1 MCRKVLR
8 MLDLMMMPQKTR
20 AVFELLAKRVELKV
34 YVLVGGTALSLQIG
48 HRLSE
53 DLDFCLFEDKLDSP
67 ALDFLIQEISKNHS
81 VGLMTPASKITQAKI
96 NGIDLLAYSRDYLID
111 GVKVTFFARND
122 VPYAHFSQL
131 ETIHYD
137 SITFSLMT
145 SSAIFK
151 MKAWLIQKRIKSRDL
166 FDLMQLLIINSGT
179 IESLFIA
186 SRDAEVAIY
195 SEEFLK
201 DALTGL
207 IPIDSDDEGFD
218 SIGLNISLEEVY
230 TFFRRAIDEYEIGR
244 AKALKSRK

>member
-1 MCRKVLR
+1 

-230 TFFRRAIDEYEIGR
+230 TFFRRVIDEYEIGR

>member
-1 MCRKVLR
+1 

-207 IPIDSDDEGFD
+207 IPVDSDDEGFD

>member
-1 MCRKVLR
+1 

-53 DLDFCLFEDKLDSP
+53 DLDFCLFQDKLDSP
-67 ALDFLIQEISKNHS
+67 TLDYLIHQISKDHS
-81 VGLMTPASKITQAKI
+81 VRLMTPASEITKAKI
-96 NGIDLLAYSRDYLID
+96 NGIDLLAHSRDYLID

-122 VPYAHFSQL
+122 VPYAYFSQL
-131 ETIHYD
+131 ETIRHN
-137 SITFSLMT
+137 SFTFSLMT

-151 MKAWLIQKRIKSRDL
+151 MKAWLIQKRVKSRDL
-166 FDLMQLLIINSGT
+166 FDLMQLLILNSAK
-179 IESLFIA
+179 IESLFNA
-186 SRDAEVAIY
+186 ARDAEVAIY

-207 IPIDSDDEGFD
+207 VPVDIDDEGFN
-218 SIGLNISLEEVY
+218 SIGLKISLDEVY
-230 TFFRRAIDEYEIGR
+230 AFFRQAIDEYEIGR
-244 AKALKSRK
+244 AKALVK